1 MLPER
6 ILAAPIAL
14 RPFEMRDAPRVQLL
28 AGEHEVAE
36 TTALIPHPYPD
47 GAAEAWIAMQA
58 QERAAGR
65 EYTYAVTASENGNL
79 VGAIGLRPAPIDRE
93 SLGYWIGRPFWDRG
107 YATAAARAIIAL
119 AFGLLDV
126 DALTASHLA
135 RNPASGRVMEKC
147 GMRLLRTGTREHR
160 GAQESFCVRG
170 ITRDRWM
177 EMVDAAGD
185 AG

>member
-6 ILAAPIAL
+6 VLAAPIAL
-14 RPFEMRDAPRVQLL
+14 RPFEMRDAPCVQLL
-28 AGEHEVAE
+28 AGEREVAD

-58 QERAAGR
+58 GERAAGR
-65 EYTYAVTASENGNL
+65 EYTYAVTASEDGTL
-79 VGAIGLRPAPIDRE
+79 VGAIGLRPAPSERE
-93 SLGYWIGRPFWDRG
+93 SLGYWIGRPYWGRG
-107 YATAAARAIIAL
+107 YATAATRAIIAL

-135 RNPASGRVMEKC
+135 RNPRSGRVMEKC

-170 ITRDRWM
+170 ITRDAWM
-177 EMVDAAGD
+177 AMIDSAGD
-185 AG
+185 TA